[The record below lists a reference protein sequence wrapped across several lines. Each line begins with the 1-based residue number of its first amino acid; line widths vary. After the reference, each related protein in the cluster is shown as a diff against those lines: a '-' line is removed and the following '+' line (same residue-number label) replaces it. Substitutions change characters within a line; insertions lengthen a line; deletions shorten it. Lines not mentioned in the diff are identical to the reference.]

1 MKLDKFVQIAGI
13 AAVLL
18 LVPALPIGLTAA
30 SAQTAPPKD
39 TFDLDNTLT
48 ASSDSNNTGMTFL
61 GAFGMSM
68 VEGAR
73 VTGIVMNDDDKVSV
87 TIANT
92 NNTGESPAV
101 TVVAFSGTMDMMSML
116 ASPGSLESLMNES
129 SFGNSSISA
138 ANNTSYNGTM
148 IGSASNN
155 GNNSLS
161 SGNSMSPLG
170 LFENMKTG
178 SSMLPQ
184 GWDSPQNITVK
195 LVDNGTGATSP
206 TKESDTT
213 FVFVMIFPF
222 TEETKPA
229 TVEG

>member
-39 TFDLDNTLT
+39 TFDLNTLPT
-48 ASSDSNNTGMTFL
+48 SPGSNNTGMTFL

-73 VTGIVMNDDDKVSV
+73 VKGIVLNDDDKVSV

-92 NNTGESPAV
+92 NNTRESPAV

-129 SFGNSSISA
+129 SFGN
-138 ANNTSYNGTM
+138 
-148 IGSASNN
+148 
-155 GNNSLS
+155 NSLS
-161 SGNSMSPLG
+161 SGNSMSPLD

>member
-13 AAVLL
+13 AVVLM

-39 TFDLDNTLT
+39 TFGLDNTLPT
-48 ASSDSNNTGMTFL
+48 SPGSNSTGMTFL

-73 VTGIVMNDDDKVSV
+73 VKGIVLNDDDKVSV

-129 SFGNSSISA
+129 SFGNSSISTT
-138 ANNTSYNGTM
+138 NNTSYNGTM
-148 IGSASNN
+148 IGSANN
-155 GNNSLS
+155 NDSGNDSPS
-161 SGNSMSPLG
+161 FGNSMSPLG

-184 GWDSPQNITVK
+184 DWDSPQDITVK
-195 LVDNGTGATSP
+195 LVDNGTGT

-222 TEETKPA
+222 TEEPKPA

>member
-1 MKLDKFVQIAGI
+1 MKLDKFVQVAGI
-13 AAVLL
+13 AAMFL
-18 LVPALPIGLTAA
+18 LVLALPIGLTAA
-30 SAQTAPPKD
+30 SAQTAPPRD
-39 TFDLDNTLT
+39 TFDLNTLP
-48 ASSDSNNTGMTFL
+48 ASPGSNSTGMTFL

-68 VEGAR
+68 VEGTR
-73 VTGIVMNDDDKVSV
+73 VKGIVLNDDDKVSV

-92 NNTGESPAV
+92 NDTGESPAV

-116 ASPGSLESLMNES
+116 ASPGSLESFMNES
-129 SFGNSSISA
+129 SFGNSSTSA
-138 ANNTSYNGTM
+138 TNNTSYNGTM

-155 GNNSLS
+155 GNSLS

-170 LFENMKTG
+170 LFENIKTG

-195 LVDNGTGATSP
+195 LVDNGTGT